1 MSERCERTN
10 KRRNEC
16 PSSLDASVPES
27 FYSPQD
33 SAAVFAAC
41 ARCNHVDVERNV
53 NNQPT
58 TRKFMAF
65 PLFLPL
71 DLFFFECVSLFFR
84 LFFFSSTFFFQVK
97 TGEICWFFSR
107 LITTIKKTM
116 TTTQASPA
124 LFELLCVYWVTH
136 EKGLEI
142 VIFINKFPID
152 FQGITNF
159 ARTNCF
165 SSNLSQW
172 CV

>member
-1 MSERCERTN
+1 MNAAERASLGSSAKRAVRRKRMSERCERTN

-65 PLFLPL
+65 PLFLPH
-71 DLFFFECVSLFFR
+71 DLFFFLNVF
-84 LFFFSSTFFFQVK
+84 LFFFDYFSSQVL
-97 TGEICWFFSR
+97 FFSSEDR
-107 LITTIKKTM
+107 RNLLVFFTTYNDDKEDDDNDT
-116 TTTQASPA
+116 S
-124 LFELLCVYWVTH
+124 
-136 EKGLEI
+136 
-142 VIFINKFPID
+142 FPGS
-152 FQGITNF
+152 F
-159 ARTNCF
+159 
-165 SSNLSQW
+165 
-172 CV
+172 